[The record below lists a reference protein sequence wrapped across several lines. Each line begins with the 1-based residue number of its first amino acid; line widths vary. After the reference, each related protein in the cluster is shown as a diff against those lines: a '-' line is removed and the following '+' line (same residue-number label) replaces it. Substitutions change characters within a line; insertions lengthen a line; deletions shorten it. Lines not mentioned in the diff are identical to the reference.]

1 MGGHEAAQQPVLGQ
15 EGQLGLTISICLNSR
30 RWTSEPSAKTHFFF
44 KFLTVHHPRICVWHY
59 AKTDV
64 FVFIFILVAND
75 AKAYLT
81 PGYCIIIFSSVLFQV
96 VLYIIIYCDLKFVI
110 VFFIF
115 FPSYFEMIIFF
126 LSLKRFS

>member
-1 MGGHEAAQQPVLGQ
+1 MLYIPSLIKSIFRSDNLFMSEQQEVTFR
-15 EGQLGLTISICLNSR
+15 TISQDAFFQVLNSI
-30 RWTSEPSAKTHFFF
+30 
-44 KFLTVHHPRICVWHY
+44 HHPRICVWYY

-75 AKAYLT
+75 TKAYLT

-96 VLYIIIYCDLKFVI
+96 LLYIIIYCDLKFVI

-115 FPSYFEMIIFF
+115 FLHI
-126 LSLKRFS
+126 LK